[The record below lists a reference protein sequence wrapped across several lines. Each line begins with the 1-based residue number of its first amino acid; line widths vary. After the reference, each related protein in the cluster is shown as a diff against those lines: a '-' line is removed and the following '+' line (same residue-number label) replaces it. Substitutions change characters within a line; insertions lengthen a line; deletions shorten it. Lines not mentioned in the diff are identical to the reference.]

1 MITKTTIQVLQK
13 RRQELLSKQES
24 LSKTRWNYE
33 YKKRLKEVDH
43 LINMCNDKNW
53 LLNPS
58 ERELLIKFF
67 KFFRDNGEAN
77 IGMTIEQ
84 FVDWFLSQY
93 VC

>member
-1 MITKTTIQVLQK
+1 MITETTIKVLQK
-13 RRQELLSKQES
+13 RRQELISKQES

-33 YKKRLKEVDH
+33 YKKRLKEVDY
-43 LINMCNDKNW
+43 LINACNDKNW
-53 LLNPS
+53 LLNHS

-84 FVDWFLSQY
+84 FVDGFLSQY

>member
-1 MITKTTIQVLQK
+1 MTDKELQLERELSETKAALATLT
-13 RRQELLSKQES
+13 QENRLL
-24 LSKTRWNYE
+24 
-33 YKKRLKEVDH
+33 KKRLKEVDY
-43 LINMCNDKNW
+43 LINACNDKNW

-77 IGMTIEQ
+77 IGMTTEQ
-84 FVDWFLSQY
+84 FVEGFLSQY

>member
-1 MITKTTIQVLQK
+1 MITETTIQLLQK

-24 LSKTRWNYE
+24 LSKARWNYE
-33 YKKRLKEVDH
+33 YKKRLKEVDY
-43 LINMCNDKNW
+43 LINACNDKNW

-58 ERELLIKFF
+58 DRELLIKFF
-67 KFFRDNGEAN
+67 MFFRDNGEKN

-84 FVDWFLSQY
+84 FVDGFLSQY